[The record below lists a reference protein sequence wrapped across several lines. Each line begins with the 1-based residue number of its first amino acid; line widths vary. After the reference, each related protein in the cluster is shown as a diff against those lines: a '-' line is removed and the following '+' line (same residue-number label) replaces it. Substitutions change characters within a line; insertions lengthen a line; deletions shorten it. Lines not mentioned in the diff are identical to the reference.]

1 MDLQQAFVT
10 FIDQEKLFGQHDTL
24 LLAVSGG
31 MDSVVLCE
39 LCRQSG
45 FRFVIAHCNFRLRG
59 AESERDEQF
68 VRSLG
73 EQYRV
78 PVLVKQ
84 FDTARYAADKKISIQ
99 VAARELRYEWFYS
112 LLASNDVISPLP
124 AKQPSL
130 LVTAHH
136 GDDNIETVLMNLF
149 KGTGMQGLKGIL
161 PKQEKLVRPLLFA
174 TKKDIQSFVAE
185 NNLSFVEDSSNQ
197 SDKYTRNFF
206 RHQVIPLISQAIPG
220 AEENMKD
227 NITRFREGTQLYD
240 QAIALHKKRL
250 LEYKGNN
257 IEIPVVKL
265 LQQKPLQTIVY
276 EIIRE
281 YGFQPKQTGEII
293 SLANSETGK
302 FILSPTHRILKNRNR
317 LIISP
322 LEEQQNNILLIEEND
337 NEAFFQEGR
346 LTLSLKKINAEA
358 GISRDATIAMLDA
371 KDIQFP
377 LLLRR
382 WKQGDYF
389 YPLGMR
395 KKKKLS
401 RFFIDNKLSLVE
413 KEKIWVLESGKK
425 IIWVV
430 GQRIDDRFKVTEKTS
445 RLLTIS
451 LKR

>member
-45 FRFVIAHCNFRLRG
+45 FPFVIAHCNFRLRG

-73 EQYRV
+73 EQYQV

-206 RHQVIPLISQAIPG
+206 RHQVIPLISQVIPG

-337 NEAFFQEGR
+337 NEVFFQEGR
-346 LTLSLKKINAEA
+346 LTISLKKINAEA

-430 GQRIDDRFKVTEKTS
+430 GLRIDDRFKVTEKTS